1 MEKFKSIK
9 EYESYYEISNY
20 GRVRSLY
27 GRYKNCEFK
36 KPYVRNDGYVV
47 INLVKDKKQ
56 KTFYIH
62 KLVAEYFV
70 ENNNCKNTEVNHIDG
85 NKQNNLYS
93 NLEWC
98 SSGENKLHAY
108 NNGLTKRGSDR
119 PSSKL
124 SEDDVKKIPQL
135 IKDGYSIK
143 EISIKF
149 GVSTTSIH
157 HVLKGR
163 NFRYLNLDFG
173 YKFRTRN
180 NKDNTEISI
189 ETKESMPS

>member
-1 MEKFKSIK
+1 MEEFKSIK
-9 EYESYYEISNY
+9 EYENYYEISNY

-47 INLVKDKKQ
+47 VNLIKDKKQ
-56 KTFYIH
+56 KTFYLH
-62 KLVAEYFV
+62 KLVAEYFI
-70 ENNNCKNTEVNHIDG
+70 ENNNDSYTEVNHIDG
-85 NKQNNLYS
+85 DKQNNSYS

-98 SSGENKLHAY
+98 SSRENKLHAY
-108 NNGLTKRGSDR
+108 NYGLTKRGHDR

-124 SEDDVKKIPQL
+124 SESDVRSIPAL
-135 IKDGYSIK
+135 IKDGHSIK
-143 EISIKF
+143 EISSKF

-163 NFRYLNLDFG
+163 NFGYLNLDFG
-173 YKFRTRN
+173 YKFKIRN
-180 NKDNTEISI
+180 NKDNTEISVEI
-189 ETKESMPS
+189 KKSTPS